1 LAVKS
6 GDFAGGFITCHP
18 ENYSQLPLKKRI
30 IQGSLE
36 SSDLSAQMKII
47 LTLTFFVMALAATTQ
62 ARLTWT
68 LQQCQDFYGTE
79 NQAAITEITGVEHF
93 WTKNDITVMCL
104 FKNGVDTVATVAYFR
119 AKKFNLPEIKQLLAS
134 NAGSATWDFTPT
146 KLTNKYIKNGDYY
159 TGKVGDDI
167 TVSATAFKIQDKQLY
182 ALEVDTM
189 DSLQDTLK
197 NPPQPTLDGV

>member
-1 LAVKS
+1 
-6 GDFAGGFITCHP
+6 
-18 ENYSQLPLKKRI
+18 
-30 IQGSLE
+30 
-36 SSDLSAQMKII
+36 MKIF
-47 LTLTFFVMALAATTQ
+47 LTLIFFVMALAATTQ

-79 NQAAITEITGVEHF
+79 NQAPITEITGVEHF

-104 FKNGVDTVATVAYFR
+104 FKNGVDSVASVAYFR

-134 NAGSATWDFTPT
+134 NAGLATWDFTPT
-146 KLTNKYIKNGDYY
+146 KVTNKYIKNGDYY
-159 TGKVGDDI
+159 TGKVGEDV
-167 TVSATAFKIQDKQLY
+167 TVAATAFKIQDKQLY